1 MKNNLS
7 MTRDEQIASILYA
20 VNTLKVRG
28 YIKTQKEFASLL
40 GITEQTLTNA
50 IRGNG
55 RSLNTTLVQ
64 RVAHM
69 MQEKYGI
76 DILGP
81 QARIFIT
88 GDAISAPEAPADSSI
103 KTTDENIGRLLDILA
118 DRDKQINRLLTLLE
132 NEQNGRK

>member
-28 YIKTQKEFASLL
+28 HIKTQKEFASLL

-81 QARIFIT
+81 QARIFLRAT
-88 GDAISAPEAPADSSI
+88 LYQPPRRQRTHPSKQPTRISGGYWICWLTVTS
-103 KTTDENIGRLLDILA
+103 RLIA
-118 DRDKQINRLLTLLE
+118 C
-132 NEQNGRK
+132 